1 MEHEREKIIIEQEQ
15 QQELKALARKEDAR
29 DWLTANVDQETVV
42 DMNWY
47 DYFYKNSRG
56 IIVLRNLL
64 AFTGYKNYSEL
75 HEKFEGFTMA
85 ELLTL
90 P

>member
-15 QQELKALARKEDAR
+15 RQELKVLARKEDAR
-29 DWLTANVDQETVV
+29 DWLTANVDESSVI

-47 DYFYKNSRG
+47 GYFYRSSKG
-56 IIVLRNLL
+56 TAILRNLL

-75 HEKFEGFTMA
+75 HEKFEGFTVG

>member
-1 MEHEREKIIIEQEQ
+1 MEYEREKIIIEQEQ
-15 QQELKALARKEDAR
+15 RQELKALARKEDAR
-29 DWLTANVDQETVV
+29 DWLTANVDESSVI

-47 DYFYKNSRG
+47 GYFYRSPKG
-56 IIVLRNLL
+56 TTILRNLL
-64 AFTGYKNYSEL
+64 ALTGYKNYSEL
-75 HEKFEGFTMA
+75 HEKFEGFTIA